1 MANQNFKVKNGL
13 EVGTGVTISA
23 GIISAT
29 KFIGDGSQI
38 VSSQWV
44 TISAGIHTLSNV
56 GIGTTNPT
64 QQLQVSGST
73 LISGT
78 PTLSTTDL
86 DGTSVK
92 NVALSINPGIGYSA
106 TGITYTSQIR
116 DTFFPGQN
124 TSNHTSLAI
133 NSQILPTENSSF
145 SGHRAIVN
153 TTIRSNSSDSYSL
166 GTIVSGSYNRFYH
179 YSTLNT
185 SAYTNSITG
194 TRNDVQLFSGSA
206 GTIYGSYN
214 YITLGNFT
222 GFNRVTAQEIYGGY
236 NFVSIGSRNDYA
248 NTVYGTK
255 YEVIVNNT
263 GIVTNYYGVHLSS
276 TVSGTGSI
284 QNNWSVYSQDTSAK
298 MYHAGSIGIGTTN
311 PISKLHV
318 VGDTLVTGV
327 ITATTFSGNAS
338 NATYA
343 VTAGVS
349 TFSGYSDTTGFS
361 TFSGYSNLSGISTYA
376 SSAGI
381 ATTTTNI
388 PNLTGDI
395 TSNGTATSIASGV
408 IVNDDINASAA
419 IAVSKL
425 SASTISGVTL
435 GNNLSTLTL
444 NTSGTGL
451 SGSTTFNGSGASTF
465 TVTSNATSSNT
476 NSTIV
481 ARDASGNFSAGTITA
496 TLSGTA
502 TQVSNTLTLNTSG
515 TGLSGS
521 TTFNGSG
528 ASTFTVTS
536 NATSSNTA
544 SAIVARDAS
553 GNFSAGAITGTS
565 ISDSSGNVRAIPQNP
580 QTSAYI
586 LAIGDVGKHI
596 SITTGG
602 VTVNSGIFSAGDA
615 VTIYN
620 NSGSNQTITQ
630 GTSVTMYLAGT
641 ATTGNRTLAQRGVC
655 TVLCVAS
662 NTFVISGAGLS

>member
-23 GIISAT
+23 GIVSAT
-29 KFIGDGSQI
+29 KFIVDGSQI

-44 TISAGIHTLSNV
+44 TTSAGIHTLSNV

-106 TGITYTSQIR
+106 NGFTYTSQIR
-116 DTFFPGQN
+116 DTFSANQN
-124 TSNHTSLAI
+124 TGNHTSLAI
-133 NSQILPTENSSF
+133 NSQILPTENASF
-145 SGHRAIVN
+145 AGHRAIIN

-185 SAYTNSITG
+185 SAYTNFITG

-214 YITLGNFT
+214 YITLGNFV

-236 NFVSIGSRNDYA
+236 NIVNIGSRNDYA

-255 YEVIVNNT
+255 YEVTVNNT

-276 TVSGTGSI
+276 TVSGTGTI

-311 PISKLHV
+311 PTSKLS
-318 VGDTLVTGV
+318 VTGDV
-327 ITATTFSGNAS
+327 NVSGVVTASTFSGNATS
-338 NATYA
+338 ATYA
-343 VTAGVS
+343 VTAGVSTYSGVSGFS

-425 SASTISGVTL
+425 AASTISGVTL

-451 SGSTTFNGSGASTF
+451 SGSTTYNGSGSSTF

-481 ARDASGNFSAGTITA
+481 ARDGSGNFSAGTITA
-496 TLSGTA
+496 TLTGTASALVTSNNYQVNSFGVGTAPSGTTGEIRA
-502 TQVSNTLTLNTSG
+502 TNNITAYYSDQRLKENIKPIPSALSKILTLNG
-515 TGLSGS
+515 V
-521 TTFNGSG
+521 TFN
-528 ASTFTVTS
+528 S
-536 NATSSNTA
+536 NKLAERYGYYDKKEQVGVIA
-544 SAIVARDAS
+544 QEVEAVLPQIVVPAPFDIGQDGD
-553 GNFSAGAITGTS
+553 GNEYS
-565 ISDSSGNVRAIPQNP
+565 ISGENYKTVHYDKLIPLL
-580 QTSAYI
+580 I
-586 LAIGDVGKHI
+586 E
-596 SITTGG
+596 
-602 VTVNSGIFSAGDA
+602 GIKEQHQLIEKLQKRIEDLESK
-615 VTIYN
+615 
-620 NSGSNQTITQ
+620 
-630 GTSVTMYLAGT
+630 
-641 ATTGNRTLAQRGVC
+641 
-655 TVLCVAS
+655 
-662 NTFVISGAGLS
+662 